1 MKNRWIIAFLTVFTS
16 CGGYNDNP
24 VKPVQNQDRQYFET
38 AISKALDETSKDVRL
53 DVGKD
58 VTACM
63 NALRE
68 IHNLAGS
75 NPDFY
80 TVDTYTQQLNDYLD
94 FSISQKG
101 HATKARSSLIT
112 CKADGEYLP
121 HIALQ
126 FPNES
131 APMAIYDRFSKK
143 DKQNYRHFADQ
154 VNALGKEAR
163 NLIGVV
169 RNKIQVVKD
178 LE

>member
-1 MKNRWIIAFLTVFTS
+1 
-16 CGGYNDNP
+16 
-24 VKPVQNQDRQYFET
+24 
-38 AISKALDETSKDVRL
+38 
-53 DVGKD
+53 
-58 VTACM
+58 M

-126 FPNES
+126 FPDEPS
-131 APMAIYDRFSKK
+131 PMVIYDRFSQQ
-143 DKQNYRHFADQ
+143 DKLNYRHFVEQ
-154 VNALGKEAR
+154 VEAVGLEVKGIITTLR
-163 NLIGVV
+163 E
-169 RNKIQVVKD
+169 KIQIVKD

>member
-1 MKNRWIIAFLTVFTS
+1 M
-16 CGGYNDNP
+16 
-24 VKPVQNQDRQYFET
+24 
-38 AISKALDETSKDVRL
+38 
-53 DVGKD
+53 GKD

-68 IHNLAGS
+68 IHNLAGT
-75 NPDFY
+75 NPGFY
-80 TVDTYTQQLNDYLD
+80 AVDTYTQQLNEHLD

-101 HATKARSSLIT
+101 HATKAKNSLIT
-112 CKADGEYLP
+112 YKADGEYLP

-126 FPNES
+126 FPDES
-131 APMAIYDRFSKK
+131 APMVISDRFSQK
-143 DKQNYRHFADQ
+143 DKQNYRHFADH

-163 NLIGVV
+163 NLIGVI